1 MTRWLGRSHGH
12 ARLLL
17 LLVLAASGVGLG
29 LAGRDPA
36 APPPGE
42 PAQNAPSSAGLSDL
56 VPLAAGQ
63 TLYVATSAHAPGA
76 AGSVWWTDL

>member
-1 MTRWLGRSHGH
+1 MTRWLGLPRGQ

-17 LLVLAASGVGLG
+17 LIAMALTGVGLVT
-29 LAGRDPA
+29 AHHESASDPA
-36 APPPGE
+36 RPPGE

-63 TLYVATSAHAPGA
+63 TLYV
-76 AGSVWWTDL
+76 